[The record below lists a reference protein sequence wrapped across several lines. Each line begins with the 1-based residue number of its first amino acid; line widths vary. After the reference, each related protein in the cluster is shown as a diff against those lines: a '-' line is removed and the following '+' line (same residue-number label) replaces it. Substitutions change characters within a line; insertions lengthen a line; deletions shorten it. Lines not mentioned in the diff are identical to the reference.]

1 MTKNLSIITICYNN
15 KDEIARTCESIIKQ
29 TWQDFEWLVI
39 DGGSTDGTL
48 DILQKYRHRI
58 NILISEPD
66 TGIYNAMNKGIK
78 LAHGERLNFMNGGDN
93 FASDDALER
102 VFKDKT
108 YTSDI
113 LYGNMNFIRPEKS
126 IRVNQFPI
134 KLSKNF
140 FYHSCIS
147 HQASFIKKDLFE
159 KYGLYDESY
168 RIVADW
174 EKWLLFLQS
183 GCKFQHIDVTVTDF
197 YSGGIS
203 SKMSEKHLQE
213 RKKVFQKYYV
223 QTDCTYYL
231 FNLIPIFKTHTI
243 E

>member
-1 MTKNLSIITICYNN
+1 MKLSIITVCYNN
-15 KDEIARTCESIIKQ
+15 KDEIARTCESIIRQ
-29 TWQDFEWLVI
+29 TWQDFEWIVV

-78 LAHGERLNFMNGGDN
+78 RANGVWLNFMNGGDN
-93 FASDDALER
+93 FASDDALAQ
-102 VFKDKT
+102 VFDHQD
-108 YTSDI
+108 YEADI
-113 LYGNMNFIRPEKS
+113 LYGNMNFTKKNKPSFIRT
-126 IRVNQFPI
+126 FPRI
-134 KLSKNF
+134 LTKAF
-140 FYHSCIS
+140 FYSSCIN
-147 HQASFIKKDLFE
+147 HQSSFIKRDLFE
-159 KYGLYDESY
+159 KYGMYDENY
-168 RIVADW
+168 KIVADW
-174 EKWLLFLQS
+174 EKWLMFLKS
-183 GCKFQHIDVTVTDF
+183 GCKFQHIDVTVADF

-231 FNLIPIFKTHTI
+231 FNLIPILKTHTVG
-243 E
+243 